1 MPISVVHSNIV
12 WYRIQVHYGKLCYR
26 RGLIYLL
33 TYLITYLFT
42 YLLTYV
48 LTYLLTPWSIVLL
61 EKLTDSQLVKKFS
74 AFYGI
79 RKIIT
84 AFTSF
89 RHLSLSLARR
99 DLIGNNIY
107 CIFIGL
113 IVKRGLYYSTPFLYV
128 LVSSI

>member
-61 EKLTDSQLVKKFS
+61 EKLTDSQLVKKFP
-74 AFYGI
+74 AFYGTQ
-79 RKIIT
+79 R
-84 AFTSF
+84 FTVTF
-89 RHLSLSLARR
+89 TGACRLAT
-99 DLIGNNIY
+99 
-107 CIFIGL
+107 
-113 IVKRGLYYSTPFLYV
+113 S
-128 LVSSI
+128 